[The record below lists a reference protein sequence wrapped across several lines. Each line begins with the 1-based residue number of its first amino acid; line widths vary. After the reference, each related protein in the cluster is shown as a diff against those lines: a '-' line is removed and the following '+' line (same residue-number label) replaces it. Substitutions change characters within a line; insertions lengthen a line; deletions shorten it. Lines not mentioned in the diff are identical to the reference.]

1 MQVMMLLELFLDD
14 ADRVLID
21 LVQQVLEV
29 VVKLLLRLNRGRDIH
44 VV

>member
-1 MQVMMLLELFLDD
+1 MMLLELFLDD

-29 VVKLLLRLNRGRDIH
+29 VLKLLLRLNGG
-44 VV
+44 

>member
-1 MQVMMLLELFLDD
+1 MFLELFLDD

-29 VVKLLLRLNRGRDIH
+29 VLKLLLSLN
-44 VV
+44 